1 MTDLIA
7 RQTDD
12 RKTLIQ
18 SVLDGLTSPHSRRA
32 YDRALTAFLT
42 WHTEQGQPPLTK
54 AVVNAY
60 KSHLV
65 ASGQGVAAI
74 NQSLSA
80 IRKLV
85 QEGADNGAIE
95 PALAAG
101 IARVKGIKNETLP
114 AGRSISAGELTA
126 LLTGC
131 ANDPTPAGARDAAML
146 ALLYAGGLRRAELVG
161 LARADYDEAT
171 GELKILHAKG
181 RKQRT
186 AHLSGGARAALTD
199 WLAVRG
205 EAPGP
210 LFVPIRRGG
219 PSARA
224 ATDGAGGLPHPERA
238 GQTGGGQGYQPARF
252 PAHLCRG
259 FTGRRGRYCDGAAHG
274 RSRRYQYHRPLRP
287 AGGRG
292 QAQGGRAAACALS
305 EAPGGGGGVR
315 NLGKA
320 DFRRFRRPLA
330 IL

>member
-1 MTDLIA
+1 MLLK
-7 RQTDD
+7 TDD
-12 RKTLIQ
+12 REALIQ

-32 YDRALTAFLT
+32 YDRALTAFLN

-65 ASGQGVAAI
+65 ASGKGAAAI

-101 IARVKGIKNETLP
+101 IARVKGLKNETLP

-131 ANDPTPAGARDAAML
+131 ANDPTPAGARDAALL

-161 LARADYDEAT
+161 LARADYDETT

-186 AHLSGGARAALTD
+186 AHLSGGARAALAD

-205 EAPGP
+205 EAAGP
-210 LFVPIRRGG
+210 LFVPLRRGG
-219 PSARA
+219 HLQGRPLTAQAVYHILS
-224 ATDGAGGLPHPERA
+224 ERA
-238 GQTGGGQGYQPARF
+238 KQV
-252 PAHLCRG
+252 
-259 FTGRRGRYCDGAAHG
+259 
-274 RSRRYQYHRPLRP
+274 
-287 AGGRG
+287 
-292 QAQGGRAAACALS
+292 
-305 EAPGGGGGVR
+305 GVR
-315 NLGKA
+315 GLSPH
-320 DFRRFRRPLA
+320 DFRRTFVGDLLDAGADIATVQRMAGHADVSTTARYDRRGEEAKRKAAGLLHVPYVPRSQEK
-330 IL
+330 

>member
-219 PSARA
+219 HLQGRPLTAQAVYHILS
-224 ATDGAGGLPHPERA
+224 ERA
-238 GQTGGGQGYQPARF
+238 KQV
-252 PAHLCRG
+252 
-259 FTGRRGRYCDGAAHG
+259 
-274 RSRRYQYHRPLRP
+274 
-287 AGGRG
+287 
-292 QAQGGRAAACALS
+292 
-305 EAPGGGGGVR
+305 GV
-315 NLGKA
+315 KDISPH
-320 DFRRFRRPLA
+320 DFRRTFVGDLLDAGADIATVQRMAGHADISTTARYDRRGEEAKRKAAGLLHVPYLKRPA
-330 IL
+330 EAEA